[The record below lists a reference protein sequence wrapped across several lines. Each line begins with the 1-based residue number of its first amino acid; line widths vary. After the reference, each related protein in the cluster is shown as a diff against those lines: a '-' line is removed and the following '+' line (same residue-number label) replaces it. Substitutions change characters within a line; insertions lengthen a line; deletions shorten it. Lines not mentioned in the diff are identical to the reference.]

1 MMAMAA
7 SQTMEQMLSRALREV
22 TALRREVRE
31 LGRLINS
38 DIRTADR
45 LISVSEACH
54 ILGKKKSAVY
64 AMIADGKLPARRDG
78 GGHYKLS
85 FNQIQKYIQS

>member
-1 MMAMAA
+1 
-7 SQTMEQMLSRALREV
+7 MEQMLNRALREV